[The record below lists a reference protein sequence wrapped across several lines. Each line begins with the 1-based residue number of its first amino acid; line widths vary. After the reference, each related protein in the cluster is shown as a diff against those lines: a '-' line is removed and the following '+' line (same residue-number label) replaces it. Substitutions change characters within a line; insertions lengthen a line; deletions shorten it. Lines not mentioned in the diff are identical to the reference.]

1 LVFPPPNPPRNPT
14 QFFGTSRPPLVD
26 PSEPSYSHPST
37 FKMLQLTA
45 VTLGLSSLA
54 MAHMQPGVHRAHD
67 GFVKRRAGLD
77 KRES

>member
-1 LVFPPPNPPRNPT
+1 
-14 QFFGTSRPPLVD
+14 
-26 PSEPSYSHPST
+26 
-37 FKMLQLTA
+37 MLQLTA